1 MCLPSWLYR
10 SLHSARF
17 MGHCFL
23 SVGALLS
30 FQNHLLES
38 ETYWIQK
45 KKILV
50 CATKFRTNIL
60 CKNSKTAGKALAA
73 AWNPSKCWHLGNLRL
88 TFRFDFFAFFAFF
101 AFYTWFLFFDSFANC
116 NRQTLIYQFVRNR
129 IMLPDYISIQQWQKC
144 VVPNSFVG
152 VDLDLPLVDLLF
164 CC

>member
-17 MGHCFL
+17 MGHGFL

-38 ETYWIQK
+38 ETYWIK

-88 TFRFDFFAFFAFF
+88 TLRFDFFCVFCIFCIFCILYMVPFFLQFRKLQSTNIDLSICTQSHNA
-101 AFYTWFLFFDSFANC
+101 ARLHFDSTMTKM
-116 NRQTLIYQFVRNR
+116 RRTE
-129 IMLPDYISIQQWQKC
+129 
-144 VVPNSFVG
+144 
-152 VDLDLPLVDLLF
+152 
-164 CC
+164 